1 MHFWLFPFLLLI
13 YASDC
18 ETIKSIANVYAD
30 PAVKGGKIMIRK
42 VKTENGWVKG
52 LPAADPRITSYKG
65 IPFAAPPVGE
75 NRWRA
80 PQPCPDWEGER
91 EAYAFSPI
99 PMQAP
104 ISADPKNLYDREW
117 HVDKEIPM
125 GEDCLTLNIWAPA
138 DGRKNMPVFV
148 WYFGGGLQ
156 VGYSAEME
164 FDGERIARRGI
175 VVVTVNY
182 RVNVFGFLCHP
193 EITRE
198 APDAPAN
205 FGFLDQQA
213 ATRWVKRNIA
223 AFGGDPENITIGG
236 QSAGGMSVSAQLTC
250 PDNKGLF
257 QRAIIQSGAFAPP
270 YPFNFGLCSG
280 LKEAEERGV
289 KFFEFLGVK
298 NLKEAREISETALRD
313 KALEWE
319 KIYGWGTSFGEAVD
333 NTYSFRN
340 SQQWF
345 LDENRLPVP
354 ALLGHTSSEF
364 FGFPRAEDE
373 DTLTAF
379 AKEAFGEDADKFLSF
394 FTHPATKESIQREGA
409 VNSIEFAVRAAAQYQ
424 KAQGKDLPLY
434 YYQFDPEIPGWDH
447 PGTFH
452 SVDLWFFF
460 ETLAKCWRPFKGK
473 HYDLARQMCDYWCN
487 FIKTGDPNGLD
498 SQGETLPAWP
508 AFDPGQPI
516 RMNFGE
522 TAAARF
528 CPAGALKDFLVDKYL
543 KGNA

>member
-1 MHFWLFPFLLLI
+1 
-13 YASDC
+13 
-18 ETIKSIANVYAD
+18 
-30 PAVKGGKIMIRK
+30 MIRK

-80 PQPCPDWEGER
+80 PQPCPDWEGEF

-117 HVDKEIPM
+117 HVDREIPM

-138 DGRKNMPVFV
+138 DARKDMPVLV

-193 EITRE
+193 EITKE
-198 APDAPAN
+198 SPDAPAN

-223 AFGGDPENITIGG
+223 AFGGDPDNITVGG
-236 QSAGGMSVSAQLTC
+236 QSAGGMSVSAQITC
-250 PDNKGLF
+250 PENRGLIR
-257 QRAIIQSGAFAPP
+257 RAIIQSGSFAPP
-270 YPFNFGLCSG
+270 YPSRFGLTFTMR
-280 LKEAEERGV
+280 EAEEIGKR
-289 KFFEFLGVK
+289 FFDFLGVK
-298 NLKEAREISETALRD
+298 SLAEARRIDAVTLRD
-313 KALEWE
+313 KALAFDRVSGLH
-319 KIYGWGTSFGEAVD
+319 IAFGEALDGVF
-333 NTYSFRN
+333 SFRN
-340 SQQWF
+340 SQEWF
-345 LDENRLPVP
+345 MDENRLPIPV
-354 ALLGHTSSEF
+354 LLGHTSGEF
-364 FGFPRAEDE
+364 AVFPNAKDE
-373 DTLTAF
+373 ESLKAF
-379 AKEAFGEDADKFLSF
+379 AREAFGEDAEAFLSF
-394 FTHPATKESIQREGA
+394 FTHPASEGSIRREGNINA
-409 VNSIEFAVRAAAQYQ
+409 IEFAVRAAARYQ
-424 KAQGKDLPLY
+424 EARGENLPLY
-434 YYQFDPEIPGWDH
+434 YYQFDPEIPGWDN

-487 FIKTGDPNGLD
+487 FIKTGDPNGAD

-508 AFDPGQPI
+508 RFETSREI
-516 RMNFGE
+516 RMNFGD
-522 TAAARF
+522 TAAPQY
-528 CPAGALKDFLVDKYL
+528 CPANDLKKFLVEKYL
-543 KGNA
+543 KGQTSE

>member
-1 MHFWLFPFLLLI
+1 
-13 YASDC
+13 
-18 ETIKSIANVYAD
+18 
-30 PAVKGGKIMIRK
+30 MIRK
-42 VKTENGWVKG
+42 VKTECGWVKG

-65 IPFAAPPVGE
+65 IPFAAPPVGD

-80 PQPCPDWEGER
+80 PQPCAPWEGEL
-91 EAYAFSPI
+91 EAFAFSPI
-99 PMQAP
+99 PLQAP
-104 ISADPKNLYDREW
+104 ISADPNNLYDREW
-117 HVDKEIPM
+117 HVDREIPM

-175 VVVTVNY
+175 VAVTVNY

-193 EITRE
+193 EITAESPE
-198 APDAPAN
+198 APGN

-250 PDNKGLF
+250 PANKGLF
-257 QRAIIQSGAFAPP
+257 QRAVIQSGAFVPP
-270 YPFNFGLCSG
+270 YPFHFGLCSD
-280 LKEAEERGV
+280 LQSAENSG
-289 KFFEFLGVK
+289 KAFFDFLGVK
-298 NLKEAREISETALRD
+298 NLAEARKIDGVTLRD
-313 KALEWE
+313 KALEWDV
-319 KIYGWGTSFGEAVD
+319 IHGWGKTFGEAVD
-333 NTYSFRN
+333 GVFSMRN

-345 LDENRLPVP
+345 LDENRLSVP
-354 ALLGHTSSEF
+354 ILLGHTSSEF
-364 FGFPRAEDE
+364 FGFPPAKNEEELAAMAKGEYGENAE
-373 DTLTAF
+373 
-379 AKEAFGEDADKFLSF
+379 KFLDF
-394 FTHPATKESIQREGA
+394 FTHPATEDSIKKEGA
-409 VNSIEFAVRAAAQYQ
+409 VNSIEFAVRAAALYQ
-424 KAQGKDLPLY
+424 RRADRDLPLY
-434 YYQFDPEIPGWDH
+434 YYEFDADIPGWDR

-487 FIKTGDPNGLD
+487 FIKTGDPNGRD
-498 SQGETLPAWP
+498 SQQEELPYWP
-508 AFDPGQPI
+508 EFDPEKPV
-516 RMNFGE
+516 RMRFGD
-522 TAAARF
+522 AAAPVQ
-528 CPAGALKDFLVDKYL
+528 CPESALKRFLLEEYL
-543 KGNA
+543 KKVSK